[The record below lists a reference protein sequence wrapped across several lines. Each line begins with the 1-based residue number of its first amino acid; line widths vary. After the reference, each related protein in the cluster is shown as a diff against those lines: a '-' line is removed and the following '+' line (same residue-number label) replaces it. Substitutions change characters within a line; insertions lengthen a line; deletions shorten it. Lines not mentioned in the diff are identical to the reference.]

1 MPRFTLAHSPDAD
14 DAFMFYALAKGL
26 VATDGWEVDHV
37 LSDIQTLN
45 EHAERGTYEVTA
57 ISFHAYAY
65 VHEKYRLVPAGGS
78 FGEGYGPIV
87 VSRGPSGPLRGRR
100 VAVPGL
106 RTSAWLLLKTYEP
119 SVDAVVM
126 PFDRILP
133 AVAEGRVDL
142 GLLIH
147 EGQLTYGESGLT
159 KVVDLGEWWTRETGL
174 PVPLGGNAVR
184 RDLGEGFAALATRII
199 RDSVMYS
206 FAHREEALSHALSYA
221 RGLARP
227 SVDRFVGMYVN
238 ARTLDC
244 GPDGWEAVR
253 LLLRRGREAGAITVD
268 LPEVP
273 C

>member
-1 MPRFTLAHSPDAD
+1 MPRFTLAHSPDTD
-14 DAFMFYALAKGL
+14 DAFMFYALAKGK
-26 VATDGWEVDHV
+26 VDTDGWEVEHV

-45 EHAERGTYEVTA
+45 EQAERGTYEVTA

-65 VHEKYRLVPAGGS
+65 VHATYRLVAAGGS

-87 VSRGPSGPLRGRR
+87 ASRRPVSALRGCR

-106 RTSAWLLLKTYEP
+106 RTSAYLLLKVYEP
-119 SVDAVVM
+119 SVDVVVM

-133 AVAEGRVDL
+133 AVADGAVDV

-147 EGQLTYGESGLT
+147 EGQLTYGESGLA

-184 RDLGEGFAALATRII
+184 RDLGDGFAALATRII
-199 RDSVMYS
+199 RDSVAYS
-206 FAHREEALSHALSYA
+206 LTHREEALSHALTYA

-227 SVDRFVGMYVN
+227 NADRFVGMYVN

-244 GPDGWEAVR
+244 GPEGWEAVR
-253 LLLRRGREAGAITVD
+253 LLLRRGNDVGAI
-268 LPEVP
+268 PFEP
-273 C
+273 PPIP

>member
-1 MPRFTLAHSPDAD
+1 MPRFKLAHSPDAD
-14 DAFMFYALAKGL
+14 DAFMFYALAKGK
-26 VATDGWEVDHV
+26 VETDGWEVEHV
-37 LSDIQTLN
+37 LSDIQSLN

-65 VHEKYRLVPAGGS
+65 VHSKYRLVASGGS

-87 VSRGPSGPLRGRR
+87 VSRGPVSSLRGRR

-106 RTSAWLLLKTYEP
+106 KTSAYLLLKAYEP
-119 SVDAVVM
+119 TVEVTVM

-133 AVAEGRVDL
+133 AVADGTVEL

-147 EGQLTYGESGLT
+147 EGQLTYGESGLA
-159 KVVDLGEWWTRETGL
+159 KVVDLGEWWARETGL

-184 RDLGEGFAALATRII
+184 RDLGDDFAALATRVI
-199 RDSVMYS
+199 RDSVSYS
-206 FAHREEALSHALSYA
+206 LAHREEALSHALSYA

-227 SVDRFVGMYVN
+227 SADRFVGMYVN

-253 LLLRRGREAGAITVD
+253 LLLRRGREVGAIPFD
-268 LPEVP
+268 PPAVP
-273 C
+273 

>member
-14 DAFMFYALAKGL
+14 DAFMFYALAKGM
-26 VATDGWEVDHV
+26 VATDGWEVEHV
-37 LSDIQTLN
+37 LSDIQMLN

-65 VHEKYRLVPAGGS
+65 VHQKYRLVAAGGS

-87 VSRGPSGPLRGRR
+87 VSRSAVSSLRGRR

-106 RTSAWLLLKTYEP
+106 RTSAYLLLKVYEP
-119 SVDAVVM
+119 SVDVVVM

-133 AVAEGRVDL
+133 AVADGAVDL

-147 EGQLTYGESGLT
+147 EGQLTFGESGLS

-184 RDLGEGFAALATRII
+184 RDMGDEFAALATRII
-199 RDSVMYS
+199 RDSVSYS
-206 FAHREEALSHALSYA
+206 LAHREEALSHALSYA
-221 RGLARP
+221 RGLARG
-227 SVDRFVGMYVN
+227 SADRFVGMYVN

-253 LLLRRGREAGAITVD
+253 LLLRRGREVGAIPFDPPV
-268 LPEVP
+268 VP
-273 C
+273 